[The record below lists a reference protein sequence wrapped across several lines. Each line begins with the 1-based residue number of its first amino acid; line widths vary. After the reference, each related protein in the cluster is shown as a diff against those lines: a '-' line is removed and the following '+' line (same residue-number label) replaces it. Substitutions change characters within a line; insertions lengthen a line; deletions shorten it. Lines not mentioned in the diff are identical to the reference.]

1 MTTIKKHVYWTLAR
15 LGQRMSLSWIERL
28 GGWLGDLFW
37 HALPSRKRTAV
48 EAIRIHLGVSSAE
61 AERIA
66 RESFQSNFRSFLE
79 LFKVH
84 QVDRVFLAKRVAIE
98 CGNVIK
104 SVLESRRPVVL
115 VSGHLGAWE
124 FMPMVISIFLGGAKI
139 TIPARQPK
147 DLAMHEV
154 MTWLRQTNE
163 ITIIPHRRAVG
174 ELLRNLKQDGFAG
187 FLVDHNTIR
196 QEAVFLPFLG
206 ELAAVNKGPA
216 LLAVKMQAFVLP
228 MVMIRQPG
236 NRYRVIA
243 DAPLDTATLTGN
255 RDDKVQA
262 VAEFYTQAI
271 ERQVRAYPEQW
282 FWMHKR
288 WKTRPENEIK
298 ASQKQN

>member
-1 MTTIKKHVYWTLAR
+1 MTTIKKHVYRTLAC
-15 LGQRMSLSWIERL
+15 LGQRISLPRIERL

-37 HALPSRKRTAV
+37 HAMPSRRRTAV

-61 AERIA
+61 AERVA
-66 RESFQSNFRSFLE
+66 RESFQSNFQAFLE
-79 LFKVH
+79 LLKVH
-84 QVDRVFLAKRVAIE
+84 QVDRAFLAKRVTIE
-98 CGNVIK
+98 RGEVVEPVLK
-104 SVLESRRPVVL
+104 SGRPVVL

-124 FMPMVISIFLGGAKI
+124 FMPMATSIFLGGAKI

-147 DLAMHEV
+147 DLAMHEI

-174 ELLRNLKQDGFAG
+174 ALLRSLKQDGFAG

-196 QEAVFLPFLG
+196 QEAMFLPFLG

-216 LLAVKMQAFVLP
+216 LLAVKTQAFVLP
-228 MVMIRQPG
+228 LVMVRQPG
-236 NRYRVIA
+236 NRYRMIA
-243 DAPLDTATLTGN
+243 DDPLDTATLTGE

-262 VAEFYTQAI
+262 VAEFYTQAM

-288 WKTRPENEIK
+288 WKTRPENETGTG
-298 ASQKQN
+298 QKQN